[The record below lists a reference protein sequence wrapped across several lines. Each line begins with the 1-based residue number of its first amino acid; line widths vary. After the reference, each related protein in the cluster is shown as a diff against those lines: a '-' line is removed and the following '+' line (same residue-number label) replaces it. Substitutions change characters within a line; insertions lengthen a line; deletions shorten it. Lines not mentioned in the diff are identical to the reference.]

1 MSPERPKLQKY
12 MRKLLNLSE
21 KISKYLVAA
30 VLIVVPL
37 LPKFPLISVPGTYVA
52 IRFEDLLMFLLGVI
66 LIPKFILDFKAIW
79 KDKLFSAIFIF
90 FAATLLS
97 LISGVFLTQTVEA
110 KIGLLHWVR
119 RLEYMLPLFVTYLLI
134 PRSSLPE
141 TVRFYFKI
149 LVIVVAIIFI
159 YGLGQRYLNFP
170 MIITQNEEYSKG
182 IALRWTPGS
191 HINSTFAGHYDLSG
205 FIVLILPVFL
215 GVLFSIKDKVSKIII
230 GASSLMGLWLLIN
243 SISRTAQVAYLLSVT
258 ITLFFLRKYK
268 AWLGVVVFSVICMFL
283 SSGLDARFSQAIKV
297 LYEHVKT
304 GKGFSYVIPG
314 FNVRAESLALAL
326 NPTPN
331 VAASIA
337 TPKPVSDVSIAI
349 RYNAEW
355 PRAIRAFLKNP
366 LLGTGF
372 SSIGLATDNDY
383 LRMAGETGLI
393 GLLSFMLI
401 FMRIGKSFLNFI
413 KSNDYEIFD
422 KGFLFG
428 IIGGV
433 AGTFM
438 IAFLIDLFEASKFA
452 IIFWLLLGL
461 SVRMVN
467 YKLNEK

>member
-30 VLIVVPL
+30 VLIIVPL
-37 LPKFPLISVPGTYVA
+37 LPKFPLINVPGTYVA
-52 IRFEDLLMFLLGVI
+52 IRFEDLLMLLLGLI
-66 LIPKFILDFKAIW
+66 LIPKFILDYKNIW
-79 KDKLFSAIFIF
+79 KDKLFSALFIF
-90 FAATLLS
+90 FAATFLS

-134 PRSSLPE
+134 PKEKLPE
-141 TVRFYFKI
+141 TMRFYFKVLV
-149 LVIVVAIIFI
+149 LVISVAFL
-159 YGLGQRYLNFP
+159 YGMGQRYLNFP
-170 MIITQNEEYSKG
+170 IIITQNEEYSKG

-205 FIVLILPVFL
+205 LMVLVLPVLL
-215 GVLFSIKDKVSKIII
+215 GVLFSVKDRLSRFII
-230 GASSLMGLWLLIN
+230 ALSSLMGLWLLIN
-243 SISRTAQVAYLLSVT
+243 SISRTAQVAYLLSVS
-258 ITLFFLRKYK
+258 ITLIFLKKYK
-268 AWLGVVVFSVICMFL
+268 AWVGVVIFSVICMFL
-283 SSGLDARFSQAIKV
+283 SSGLDARFTQAIKV

-304 GKGFSYVIPG
+304 GKSFSYVLPG
-314 FNVRAESLALAL
+314 FNVKAENLALAVP
-326 NPTPN
+326 PTAT
-331 VAASIA
+331 AAVA

-349 RYNAEW
+349 RFNAEW

-366 LLGTGF
+366 LLGTGY
-372 SSIGLATDNDY
+372 SSIGLATDNDF
-383 LRMAGETGLI
+383 LRMAGETGII
-393 GLLSFMLI
+393 GLLSFVLI
-401 FMRIGKSFLNFI
+401 FMRVGKTFVSFVKEREKF
-413 KSNDYEIFD
+413 SAFD

-433 AGTFM
+433 AGIFM

-452 IIFWLLLGL
+452 ILFWLLLGL